1 MMNRTHAPS
10 RDPLIELI
18 QDFEYVIPSENE
30 VFSTRPV
37 IDAKKWQKKTM
48 PKSIN

>member
-1 MMNRTHAPS
+1 MLNCTHAPI

-30 VFSTRPV
+30 VFFNEASHRRQ
-37 IDAKKWQKKTM
+37 KWLEKTM